1 MGVANR
7 FFVLKLV
14 AIPFSGSRRGPGRLL
29 AGLLL
34 CAALSVSGSDS
45 PAGPQPKTGRGF
57 SYRHDE
63 IPAMP
68 WSIHVVKVDRSNPQL
83 EFHVVMGKAAAIGLS
98 TLREQIKSLSADL
111 GQPVAAI
118 NGDFWNEGS
127 PYEGD
132 PSGLQVSEG
141 ELVSGP
147 SERTCFWL
155 DAAGNPHMTNV
166 LSQFSITWPNG
177 EVISFGLNEKVTNN
191 GAVLYTSRIGS
202 TTRPGKG
209 SELVLERGGGDS
221 PWLPLRLGQTFKARV
236 REVRQAGDTPLSQ
249 ETMVLALSP
258 QLAARLPRIEP
269 RQLLQISTAT
279 APDLSGVK
287 TALGGGPTL
296 VRNGRAMPWKIPPPR
311 HPRSAIG
318 WNDHYLFLVEVDG
331 RQAGLSVG
339 MSFPEL
345 ADYLVKIGCSEAMN
359 LDGGGSSTLWVLG
372 QVMNSPCYGHE
383 RNMANSLILVRK
395 DRTQPD

>member
-1 MGVANR
+1 
-7 FFVLKLV
+7 
-14 AIPFSGSRRGPGRLL
+14 
-29 AGLLL
+29 
-34 CAALSVSGSDS
+34 
-45 PAGPQPKTGRGF
+45 
-57 SYRHDE
+57 
-63 IPAMP
+63 MP

-166 LSQFSITWPNG
+166 LSQFAITWPNG

-191 GAVLYTSRIGS
+191 GAVLFTSRIGS
-202 TTRPGKG
+202 STRMGKG
-209 SELVLERGGGDS
+209 LELVLEQGGSDS

-236 REVRQAGDTPLSQ
+236 REVRQAGNAPLSQ
-249 ETMVLALSP
+249 ETVVLALSS

-318 WNDHYLFLVEVDG
+318 WNDQSLFLVEVDG

-345 ADYLVKIGCSEAMN
+345 ADYMVKIGCTEAMN

-395 DRTQPD
+395 DKPQPD